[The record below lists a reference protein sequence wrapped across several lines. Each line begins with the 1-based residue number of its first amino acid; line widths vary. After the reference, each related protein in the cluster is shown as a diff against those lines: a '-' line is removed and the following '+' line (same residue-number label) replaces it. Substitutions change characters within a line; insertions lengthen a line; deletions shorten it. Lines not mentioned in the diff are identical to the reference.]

1 MSKNMLFQLD
11 LLTTTIIFV
20 MIAVIG
26 TSLILFIAG
35 TIIMQTYAN
44 SKTWDSSYKLALEVN
59 LIWLISSLSIGI
71 PISVLAGDTVLI
83 DILRFGVNMV
93 VGVIV
98 VMKLYKKTLGESI
111 AFVLMIQ
118 IILYITAILFGYIFN
133 GIIAFVL
140 FS

>member
-1 MSKNMLFQLD
+1 MLFQLD

>member
-1 MSKNMLFQLD
+1 MLFQLD

-44 SKTWDSSYKLALEVN
+44 SKTWDDSYKLALKIN

-71 PISVLAGDTVLI
+71 PVSLLAGDTVLI
-83 DILRFGVNMV
+83 DMLRFGINMV
-93 VGVIV
+93 VGVILV
-98 VMKLYKKTLGESI
+98 LKLYKKTLGESI
-111 AFVLMIQ
+111 AFVLLIQ
-118 IILYITAILFGYIFN
+118 IILYIMAILFGYLFN

-140 FS
+140 FR